1 MEPEEIVPG
10 LYLERTPEGDVT
22 VISMVGEVAPGDIGG
37 ALEFGA
43 RLALNPPKLL
53 VLDFSRATRLK
64 SLGVGLLGHYREF
77 LAARGGRMALV
88 SPPEEILA
96 GLAPL
101 DLRRLFEVCDTREGA
116 LAAVRGGEEGAPSRG
131 SADPEA

>member
-22 VISMVGEVAPGDIGG
+22 VISMVGEVAPGDIGR

-43 RLALNPPKLL
+43 RLALNPPRRM
-53 VLDFSRATRLK
+53 VLDFSKATRLK
-64 SLGVGLLGHYREF
+64 SLGVGLLGHYRRF
-77 LAARGGRMALV
+77 LEARGGRMTIV
-88 SPPEEILA
+88 SPPEEILG

-101 DLRRLFEVCDTREGA
+101 DLRRLFEVYDTREGA
-116 LAAVRGGEEGAPSRG
+116 LAAVRGEELTPPASSTP
-131 SADPEA
+131 